1 MSQFYDQASLV
12 MIPSGYKNGKV
23 YSQKPLSA
31 DGELTFT
38 RASNA
43 TRVNADGLIEKVRT
57 NYLLQSNTFN
67 TTWSNNLSGSITG
80 GQTGYDGTND
90 AWLLEKSGAFAH
102 IQQSTTNSGV
112 QTFSVYAKSGTF
124 NWVRLRFSDA
134 TTYNGQYFDLSN
146 GVKGSTEGTL
156 IDSNITSVG
165 NDWFRCD
172 ISINTTLVAAW
183 IYPVPSDNGAGS
195 STAGSIYIQNAQLE
209 TGDIPTDYIPTTTAA
224 VSVGPVSGLPRL
236 DYSGGASCPSLLLE
250 PTATALNQF
259 SEQLD
264 NAYWTKANCT
274 VTANQVVSPSGYA
287 DADLVLDDTS
297 NNQHVITRSIAVT
310 SGNKYTSSFFLKPA
324 GHTTAAIRM
333 GNGSLWT
340 GGTGPT
346 VEFDLV
352 ALTGTVVD
360 GSGVTFS
367 IEDYGNGWVR
377 CAVTGTCVTNGN
389 TVYSLYV
396 KQYNAYIGNGTSGIY
411 AWGGNITATGYVQ
424 SYIPTLS
431 TAVTRVA
438 DSASKTGIS
447 SLIGQT
453 EGTLF
458 AELKISSNDSTF
470 KFLSLSDGTTSN
482 SVWIYY
488 RDTDNQINFRVIVGG
503 VSQFDQIYTS
513 PDSTTTHKLA
523 IKYKQNDFS
532 AWFNGTKVLTDTSG
546 NTFSGSTLSEFDFFR
561 PDGVNH
567 FYGNIKQVLLFKTA
581 LTDAELAELTTL

>member
-1 MSQFYDQASLV
+1 MSYFDDASLV
-12 MIPSGYKNGKV
+12 MIPSGYKDQKV
-23 YSQKPLSA
+23 YSVKPI
-31 DGELTFT
+31 DGSGDLTFS

-43 TRVNADGLIEKVRT
+43 TRVNSSGLVEKVRT
-57 NYLLQSNTFN
+57 NLVLQSNTFSN
-67 TTWSNNLSGSITG
+67 ASWSNGGSGVVLTSGQEDPNGGTNGWRFLVASASGYLSQNSVLLTNTSMTVSVWVKSNTGVAQSFRMTANSGS
-80 GQTGYDGTND
+80 QTSPFLIAGTS
-90 AWLLEKSGAFAH
+90 WTRVSWSFV
-102 IQQSTTNSGV
+102 SS
-112 QTFSVYAKSGTF
+112 
-124 NWVRLRFSDA
+124 
-134 TTYNGQYFDLSN
+134 SN
-146 GVKGSTEGTL
+146 G
-156 IDSNITSVG
+156 NILFPFSSSAL
-165 NDWFRCD
+165 DL
-172 ISINTTLVAAW
+172 LV
-183 IYPVPSDNGAGS
+183 YGFQV
-195 STAGSIYIQNAQLE
+195 E
-209 TGDIPTDYIPTTTAA
+209 TGDIATDYIATTTAA

-377 CAVTGTCVTNGN
+377 CAVTGTCVTSGN

-438 DSASKTGIS
+438 DAALKTGIS

-561 PDGVNH
+561 PDGVNY
-567 FYGNIKQVLLFKTA
+567 FYGDIKQVLLFKTA